1 MKQIEGSIY
10 KELVNSPTKK
20 TSFSDRYEQSVLFP
34 PSLHS
39 KNVIHFDNSFG
50 IL

>member
-20 TSFSDRYEQSVLFP
+20 HHSVIETNRVYFSP
-34 PSLHS
+34 P
-39 KNVIHFDNSFG
+39 FT
-50 IL
+50 

>member
-20 TSFSDRYEQSVLFP
+20 KHHPVIDTNRVYFSP
-34 PSLHS
+34 P
-39 KNVIHFDNSFG
+39 FT
-50 IL
+50 